1 MTATTDARPRAGRH
15 RAPELSSFQQW
26 QALTGRVIASQLRTH
41 ELTVA
46 LLAPAIF
53 TIGFYLP
60 LRFVMRTQGIDY
72 AQFVMPIIVLQAMA
86 FTAISAA
93 SRGAQE
99 ELNGINPR
107 FKTMPIGPAVPLL
120 ARMAGATF
128 RSALSLAMAIFYG
141 VLIGFRFSGGFLP
154 SLLFLVI
161 AMLVGTA
168 FAFGGDAIGVLSR
181 SPEATSQA
189 LTLPQL
195 ILGMLSTGFVPEDG
209 FPEWIRPFA
218 RNQPISQFATAM
230 RDLAEGTIV
239 ASSMVPA
246 LIWCAVFVV
255 LFAPL
260 SIWANVRRQ

>member
-1 MTATTDARPRAGRH
+1 MSVDATTPEARARH
-15 RAPELSSFQQW
+15 RAPQLSSFQQW
-26 QALTGRVIASQLRTH
+26 KALTGRVIASQLRTH

-46 LLAPAIF
+46 LIAPAIF
-53 TIGFYLP
+53 AIGFYLP
-60 LRFVMRTQGIDY
+60 LRFVMRVQGIDY

-93 SRGAQE
+93 GRGAAE

-120 ARMAGATF
+120 ARIAGATF
-128 RSALSLAMAIFYG
+128 RSALSLLAALIYG
-141 VLIGFRFSGGFLP
+141 YLIGFRFTGGVI
-154 SLLFLVI
+154 SALLFVGI

-168 FAFGGDAIGVLSR
+168 FALGGDAIGVLSR

-195 ILGMLSTGFVPEDG
+195 ILGMLSTGFVPEEG

-218 RNQPISQFATAM
+218 RNQPISQFAVAM
-230 RDLAEGTIV
+230 RDLAEGTV
-239 ASSMVPA
+239 ASPALVPA
-246 LIWCAVFVV
+246 LLWCLVFVIV
-255 LFAPL
+255 FAPL
-260 SIWANVRRQ
+260 SIWANVRRG